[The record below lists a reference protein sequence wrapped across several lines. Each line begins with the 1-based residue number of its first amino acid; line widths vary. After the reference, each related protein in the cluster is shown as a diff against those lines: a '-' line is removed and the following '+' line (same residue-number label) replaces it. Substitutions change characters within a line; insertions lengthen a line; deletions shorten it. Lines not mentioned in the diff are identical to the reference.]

1 MKSIG
6 GVLLAVII
14 LLAMVTIHEFGHYI
28 AGKILHFK
36 IDEFSVGFGPALLKK
51 RSKKTG
57 ELFALR
63 LIPLGGYCAFDG
75 EDDTDDEPDKA
86 DKSDKSDKAVKADEA
101 AAEKGDAAEIFP
113 DLSAGTPPE
122 NTADNPTAGRPS
134 ESACEAPGAETTENI
149 SEKISENSSSETE
162 TRTAVGKEG
171 EKEIGKEAGAAPAG
185 EGKKFNDQPPWKRIV
200 VLVAGA
206 TMNYLLA
213 LFIIVLMFTCLGR
226 PRSYIVPAAESQ
238 ITEAGADALQAD
250 DVVLSVAGKDLYLI
264 TDYVDALNGRKQ
276 GEAVRVEVLRLT
288 EERTRQRMTLSIEL
302 KADGNFANMS
312 DTGVVYEMLGVDPES
327 CSITFAYMKQ
337 GFWESF
343 GDAFVYSWKLGG
355 TVLRSLGELLTGK
368 LGLSSMGGPVTTIRV
383 TAEAASYNLY
393 SFLNIAG
400 FIGVNLAVFNLLPI
414 PALDGSKVIF
424 CLIEWIRRK
433 PVNRKVEA
441 MIHLVGIVFL
451 FAFAIL
457 VDVLQFL

>member
-14 LLAMVTIHEFGHYI
+14 LLAMVTIHEFGHYL

-75 EDDTDDEPDKA
+75 EDDTDDEPDTA
-86 DKSDKSDKAVKADEA
+86 DKSDKAVKADEA

-122 NTADNPTAGRPS
+122 NTADNPAAERPS
-134 ESACEAPGAETTENI
+134 ERACEAPGAETTENI
-149 SEKISENSSSETE
+149 SENISENSSPETE
-162 TRTAVGKEG
+162 TRTAVGKES
-171 EKEIGKEAGAAPAG
+171 EKETGKEAGAAPAG

-226 PRSYIVPAAESQ
+226 PRSDICLLYTS
-238 ITEAGADALQAD
+238 DAAD
-250 DVVLSVAGKDLYLI
+250 DL
-264 TDYVDALNGRKQ
+264 
-276 GEAVRVEVLRLT
+276 
-288 EERTRQRMTLSIEL
+288 
-302 KADGNFANMS
+302 
-312 DTGVVYEMLGVDPES
+312 
-327 CSITFAYMKQ
+327 
-337 GFWESF
+337 
-343 GDAFVYSWKLGG
+343 
-355 TVLRSLGELLTGK
+355 
-368 LGLSSMGGPVTTIRV
+368 
-383 TAEAASYNLY
+383 
-393 SFLNIAG
+393 
-400 FIGVNLAVFNLLPI
+400 
-414 PALDGSKVIF
+414 
-424 CLIEWIRRK
+424 
-433 PVNRKVEA
+433 
-441 MIHLVGIVFL
+441 
-451 FAFAIL
+451 
-457 VDVLQFL
+457 